1 MMTMTENDD
10 LSWPKSNRENNMI
23 GSLKRSVGTKLA
35 FAAGGAAAALAIGAA
50 AFASIPDSG
59 GVIHGCYQKNSGIV
73 RIVDTA
79 NGSCANG
86 EIAIQWNDTG
96 PAGTQGPAGPQGPV
110 GPQGPGGPANV
121 VVRTGAPVEV
131 PPSGP
136 IVRDAYASCLAGERA
151 TGGGALNSGPAP
163 GFYSTVLL
171 DSFPT
176 VNGLPAENGA
186 TAMGWFARARNNNSD
201 GANQSI
207 VLTAYV
213 LCAAS

>member
-1 MMTMTENDD
+1 
-10 LSWPKSNRENNMI
+10 MI
-23 GSLKRSVGTKLA
+23 GFLKRSVGTKLA

-59 GVIHGCYQKNSGIV
+59 GVIHGCYQKNSGSV

-79 NGSCANG
+79 NGSCTNG
-86 EIAIQWNDTG
+86 EIAIQWNETG
-96 PAGTQGPAGPQGPV
+96 PAGAQGPAGPE
-110 GPQGPGGPANV
+110 GPAGPTNV
-121 VVRTGAPVEV
+121 LVRTGAPVEV

-136 IVRDAYASCLAGERA
+136 IVRDAYASCLGGERA

-163 GFYSTVLL
+163 GFYNTVLL

-186 TAMGWFARARNNNSD
+186 TATGWFARARNNNSD
-201 GANQSI
+201 GANQTI

-213 LCAAS
+213 LCAAT